1 MAEDEYDYIFKVLL
15 IGNSDVGKSSLILR
29 YVDQIWNDVFVPTIG
44 VDFKVK
50 SIEVDK
56 KLVKMQIWDTA
67 GQERFRNV
75 ISSYFKGAHGILLIY
90 DITSRESF
98 KELENWLGEVE
109 RHASSQVL
117 KILIGNKCDLEEKRA
132 IQKDE
137 GEAFAMRNG
146 MQFIETSA
154 KNNTNVSEAF
164 EALAKIMVESSNK
177 RNAIKNEKKNIKVE
191 KGADLNVKKKN
202 SFNRNYFIY
211 DIFTLDN

>member
-29 YVDQIWNDVFVPTIG
+29 YVDQIWNDVFVPKIG

-50 SIEVDK
+50 SLEVDK

-90 DITSRESF
+90 DITAKDSF

-109 RHASSQVL
+109 RNANSQVL
-117 KILIGNKCDLEEKRA
+117 KILIGNKCDLEDRRE
-132 IQKDE
+132 ISKDE

-146 MQFIETSA
+146 MQFMETSA
-154 KNNTNVSEAF
+154 KLNTNVNEAF

-177 RNAIKNEKKNIKVE
+177 RNAINFEKKTIKVD
-191 KGADLNVKKKN
+191 KGANLNTQKKKCC
-202 SFNRNYFIY
+202 
-211 DIFTLDN
+211 

>member
-177 RNAIKNEKKNIKVE
+177 RNAIKIEKKNIKVE
-191 KGADLNVKKKN
+191 KGTDLNVKKKN
-202 SFNRNYFIY
+202 CC
-211 DIFTLDN
+211 

>member
-29 YVDQIWNDVFVPTIG
+29 YVDQIWNDVFIPTIG

-50 SIEVDK
+50 SLEVDK
-56 KLVKMQIWDTA
+56 KMVKMQIWDTA

-90 DITSRESF
+90 DITSKDSF

-109 RHASSQVL
+109 KKANSQVL
-117 KILIGNKCDLEEKRA
+117 KILIGNKCDLEDNRE
-132 IQKDE
+132 ISKDE

-146 MQFIETSA
+146 MQFMETSA
-154 KNNTNVSEAF
+154 KDNTNVNEAF
-164 EALAKIMVESSNK
+164 EALAKIMVESNNK
-177 RNAIKNEKKNIKVE
+177 RNVIKIEKKPIKVD
-191 KGADLNVKKKN
+191 KGANLNINKK
-202 SFNRNYFIY
+202 SCC
-211 DIFTLDN
+211 

>member
-90 DITSRESF
+90 DITCRESF

-117 KILIGNKCDLEEKRA
+117 KILIGNKCDLEEKRE

-177 RNAIKNEKKNIKVE
+177 RNAIKIEKKTIKVE

-202 SFNRNYFIY
+202 CC
-211 DIFTLDN
+211 

>member
-50 SIEVDK
+50 SLEVDK

-90 DITSRESF
+90 DITAKDSF

-109 RHASSQVL
+109 RNANSQVL
-117 KILIGNKCDLEEKRA
+117 KILIGNKCDLEDRRE
-132 IQKDE
+132 ISKDE

-146 MQFIETSA
+146 MQFMETSA
-154 KNNTNVSEAF
+154 KLNTNVNEAF

-177 RNAIKNEKKNIKVE
+177 RNVINFEKKTIKVD
-191 KGADLNVKKKN
+191 KGANLNI
-202 SFNRNYFIY
+202 YFLI
-211 DIFTLDN
+211 NQ